1 MQDNFV
7 FSDTV
12 ERNIVLGATTDRD
25 RLADAIDIACL
36 DGYVASR
43 PMGGGHHARLGRQ
56 RTQRRRAAAR
66 DDGPCGLQASPYIM
80 LDEATSSLD
89 AETEHRITTN
99 VGRNSEARQGW

>member
-43 PMGGGHHARLGRQ
+43 PMGVATMLGSEGNGLSGGERQ
-56 RTQRRRAAAR
+56 RVMMAR
-66 DDGPCGLQASPYIM
+66 VAYKHPP
-80 LDEATSSLD
+80 T
-89 AETEHRITTN
+89 
-99 VGRNSEARQGW
+99 